1 MHYPPDQEMPREE
14 VMSLHNQSLN
24 AFYKVIE
31 RTTVK
36 INTDFIFNLVKY
48 LKN

>member
-1 MHYPPDQEMPREE
+1 MPREE
-14 VMSLHNQSLN
+14 VMSLQSLN

-36 INTDFIFNLVKY
+36 INTDFIYNLVKY

>member
-1 MHYPPDQEMPREE
+1 MPREE
-14 VMSLHNQSLN
+14 VMSLHNQSLI
-24 AFYKVIE
+24 AFHKVIE

-36 INTDFIFNLVKY
+36 INTDFIYNLVKY